1 MTTSIRPQHY
11 KPVCRKM
18 GIGASVR
25 KGRIAELSILH
36 HRHYASLHTE
46 HKYTNSSLIPT
57 MAVIARTSV
66 LLLDFQN
73 MVP

>member
-25 KGRIAELSILH
+25 KGRELERWQERDINNTVSKITRVYMIILCQYYITG
-36 HRHYASLHTE
+36 R
-46 HKYTNSSLIPT
+46 P
-57 MAVIARTSV
+57 R
-66 LLLDFQN
+66 
-73 MVP
+73 

>member
-25 KGRIAELSILH
+25 KGRELERWQERDINIYGMQDNARIHDNFMSIL
-36 HRHYASLHTE
+36 
-46 HKYTNSSLIPT
+46 YTQ
-57 MAVIARTSV
+57 VDQR
-66 LLLDFQN
+66 
-73 MVP
+73 